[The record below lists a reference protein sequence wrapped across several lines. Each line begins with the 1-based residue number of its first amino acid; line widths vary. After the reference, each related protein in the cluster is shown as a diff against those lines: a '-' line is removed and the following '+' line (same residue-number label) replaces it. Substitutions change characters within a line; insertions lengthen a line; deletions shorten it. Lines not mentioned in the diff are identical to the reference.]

1 MRPVFTLD
9 LSPRENRHVEP
20 SCFRD
25 VMEIVGAATLAL
37 LIYIVVL
44 LVMA

>member
-1 MRPVFTLD
+1 MKPVLTLQ
-9 LSPRENRHVEP
+9 LYRENRHVEP
-20 SCFRD
+20 SCARD
-25 VMEIVGAATLAL
+25 VGEIVGAATLAL